1 MKLLRKAL
9 QNLPSL
15 LTALIFAIA
24 VWVFAVTQT
33 DPTQTRAYPRPLDI
47 EVIGL
52 ASELTI
58 VNDIPQQVSLTLRAP
73 ASILN
78 RLENDSNLI
87 DVTLDLS
94 GLESGVHNLT
104 PQVNINLSPVE
115 VVSLNPSS
123 IFVNLDAIIT
133 RSLPIQ
139 VITLGNPAIGFEA
152 SVPELSEENVTIAG
166 PQSLVDSVEEV
177 VGEINIADATED
189 ITRTV
194 NLEALNADNVEVT
207 GITLN
212 PASIEVTV
220 PINQRGGYRSV
231 VVKINTTGQIAA
243 GFRLTNIFAIPPTVT
258 VYSEEPTLV
267 EGLGGFIETA
277 PINLNGATE
286 SMEIRVSL
294 QLPEGVNVVG
304 SQNVT
309 VQVGIEPIESSI
321 SFNNIPV
328 QVQGLGKGLEAIISP
343 QLVDVFLSGPL
354 SLLEQLSPSTLTV
367 VIDLTDREIGT
378 YQLAPEVILE
388 QEEINVDAI
397 LPNTLEVTIVEENG
411 APSTAPSPSPTPTP
425 TAAP

>member
-139 VITLGNPAIGFEA
+139 VITLDNPAIGFEA

-277 PINLNGATE
+277 PINLNGAPVNGLVYCVFKE
-286 SMEIRVSL
+286 RQRRLQEEVIRQPILTVHVHYGAAVGVGVG
-294 QLPEGVNVVG
+294 EGEGAVLG
-304 SQNVT
+304 APFSSTMVT
-309 VQVGIEPIESSI
+309 SKV
-321 SFNNIPV
+321 
-328 QVQGLGKGLEAIISP
+328 LGRMA
-343 QLVDVFLSGPL
+343 
-354 SLLEQLSPSTLTV
+354 STLISSCSRITS
-367 VIDLTDREIGT
+367 
-378 YQLAPEVILE
+378 
-388 QEEINVDAI
+388 
-397 LPNTLEVTIVEENG
+397 G
-411 APSTAPSPSPTPTP
+411 ASW
-425 TAAP
+425 